1 MPTAHLIA
9 VATLVVIS
17 LPAVIAIPSR
27 WTTIAMT
34 SIGGLICTVT
44 GDIQLTAAVVGV
56 QILTIIAGEVAI
68 RVRRRKR
75 P

>member
-9 VATLVVIS
+9 VATLAVIS
-17 LPAVIAIPSR
+17 LLAVIAIPSR

-44 GDIQLTAAVVGV
+44 GDIHTTAAVVGV
-56 QILTIIAGEVAI
+56 QILTIITGEVAI

-75 P
+75 S